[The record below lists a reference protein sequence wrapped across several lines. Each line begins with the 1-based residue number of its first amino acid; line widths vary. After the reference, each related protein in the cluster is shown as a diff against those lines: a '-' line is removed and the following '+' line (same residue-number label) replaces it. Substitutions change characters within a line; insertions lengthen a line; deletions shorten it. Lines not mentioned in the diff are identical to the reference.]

1 MSEKIEQNS
10 EVLPEI
16 DRSASGEKIKK
27 ENKPGKS
34 RFVET
39 KPSASRTAEPK
50 TNDSKTVE
58 PKPGDP
64 KPGAD
69 IKGEASSGELKI
81 GELKPDAPKPA
92 ELKPGKSKPPKN
104 NRWTR
109 LRTYQ
114 KFLIIFFSTIFFLA
128 ACGTGG
134 FYYYLNSLNRTLSSG
149 TTTQI
154 QNVLAPVDAEAEKT
168 MDAPVTILLLGRDTR
183 DAETEQ
189 GRTDTIML
197 LHIDPTAKSASLLSI
212 PRDTLVDIPGYG
224 QDKINAAYA
233 YGGEELMIKTVSIF
247 LDAVINHYATI
258 DFEGFVKLVDE
269 LGGVDV
275 TIDRPIIDPKTNA
288 YIAAGNHHFTGEQA
302 LSYSRSRSTEFGDI
316 GRIQR
321 QQLIFKELI
330 KQKLDIKYI
339 SNINSY
345 LNILID
351 NIRTDMDLMTIM
363 SYAKSALAF
372 GTENISSA
380 IIPSRPD
387 WIDNGT
393 KSVQIPDIV
402 EARAMWQRIIFNQ
415 PTSTYGIEYTGGTEN
430 IPESM
435 SKNKV
440 YIAKIKVKNTGA
452 TAWERGGPA
461 PFYLSYHWLDF
472 DTKKAI
478 VFDGERS
485 LLVKDKIYPG
495 EEVEMDLKIKAPQE
509 PGNYILQVDMVH
521 EGVTWFSYQGVPPLE
536 KYVSVNI
543 DYAAAY
549 DDMGTTPNKVLPG
562 QQFTTQVKVTN
573 NGFMEW
579 VNKAKDRF
587 DLGAHW
593 YNRDTREVVIFDADS
608 GELPNNVNHGESATV
623 NMIITAPAKPGRYVL
638 AYDLVHETVTWFSQ
652 QGVIPMEIS
661 IDVGYTLDTA
671 LVKKTNIF
679 VYNGSG
685 VAGAATKVADYLSK
699 YGFKITGKA
708 NAKNNDFEKTLVI
721 YKPDKAPNA
730 GQLAMILNSYQME
743 EYSQAWAEYDSGADI
758 ILILGKDVGEN
769 MKWQ

>member
-1 MSEKIEQNS
+1 MSEKIDRNS
-10 EVLPEI
+10 EVLPEV
-16 DRSASGEKIKK
+16 DYSASGGKIKK
-27 ENKPGKS
+27 EKKPVK
-34 RFVET
+34 
-39 KPSASRTAEPK
+39 
-50 TNDSKTVE
+50 
-58 PKPGDP
+58 
-64 KPGAD
+64 
-69 IKGEASSGELKI
+69 
-81 GELKPDAPKPA
+81 
-92 ELKPGKSKPPKN
+92 LKPGEPKSGEPKPPKN
-104 NRWTR
+104 NKWKR

-134 FYYYLNSLNRTLSSG
+134 FYYYLNSLNKTLSSG

-154 QNVLAPVDAEAEKT
+154 QNVLAPVEVEKT
-168 MDAPVTILLLGRDTR
+168 IDAPITILLLGRDTR
-183 DAETEQ
+183 DADTEQ

-197 LHIDPTAKSASLLSI
+197 LHIDPAEKSAALLSI

-258 DFEGFVKLVDE
+258 DFEGFVKLVDA

-275 TIDRPIIDPKTNA
+275 TIDRPILDPKTGA

-302 LSYSRSRSTEFGDI
+302 LAYTRSRSTEFGDI

-339 SNINSY
+339 SNINGY

-351 NIRTDMDLMTIM
+351 NIRTDMDLMSIM
-363 SYAKSALAF
+363 SYAKSALSF

-387 WIDNGT
+387 MIDNGT
-393 KSVQIPDIV
+393 KSVQIPDID

-435 SKNKV
+435 SKDKV
-440 YIAKIKVKNTGA
+440 YITKIKIKNTGA
-452 TAWERGGPA
+452 TTWERGGTA

-472 DTKKAI
+472 DTKKAV

-485 LLVKDKIYPG
+485 LLVKDKVSPG
-495 EEVEMDLKIKAPQE
+495 EEVEMDLKIKAPDK

-521 EGVTWFSYQGVPPLE
+521 EGLTWFSYQGVPPLE

-543 DYAAAY
+543 DYAATY
-549 DDMGTTPNKVLPG
+549 DDLGTTPNKVSPG
-562 QQFTTQVKVTN
+562 QQFTAKVKVTN

-579 VNKAKDRF
+579 LNKAKDRV

-593 YNRDTREVVIFDADS
+593 YNRDTREVVIYDADS
-608 GELPNNVNHGESATV
+608 GELPNNVNHGESAIV
-623 NMIITAPAKPGRYVL
+623 NMIITAPEKPGRYVL

-652 QGVIPMEIS
+652 QGVIPMEIN
-661 IDVGYTLDTA
+661 IDVGYTLDTS

-685 VAGAATKVADYLSK
+685 VKGAATEFADYLSK
-699 YGFKITGKA
+699 YGFKINGKA
-708 NAKNNDFEKTLVI
+708 NAKKYDFEKTLVI
-721 YKPDKAPNA
+721 YKPEKESNA
-730 GQLAMILNSYQME
+730 EQLALILNSYQLE
-743 EYSQAWAEYDSGADI
+743 KYSQTWADYDSGADI
-758 ILILGKDVGEN
+758 IVILGKDVEEN

>member
-1 MSEKIEQNS
+1 MSEKIEQPS
-10 EVLPEI
+10 EVFPEV
-16 DRSASGEKIKK
+16 DRSASAGKVNKEK
-27 ENKPGKS
+27 KPG
-34 RFVET
+34 RI
-39 KPSASRTAEPK
+39 
-50 TNDSKTVE
+50 
-58 PKPGDP
+58 KPG
-64 KPGAD
+64 
-69 IKGEASSGELKI
+69 S
-81 GELKPDAPKPA
+81 PKPA
-92 ELKPGKSKPPKN
+92 EPKPSEIKPGSPKPAEPKPSEIKPGSPKPAGPKPPKN

-134 FYYYLNSLNRTLSSG
+134 FYYYLNSLNKTLSSG

-154 QNVLAPVDAEAEKT
+154 QNVLAPVEAEKT

-197 LHIDPTAKSASLLSI
+197 LHIDPAEKSAALLSI

-233 YGGEELMIKTVSIF
+233 YGGEELMIKTVSTF

-258 DFEGFVKLVDE
+258 DFDGFVKLIDE

-275 TIDRPIIDPKTNA
+275 IIDRPIIDPKTNA

-302 LSYSRSRSTEFGDI
+302 LSYTRSRSTEFGDI

-387 WIDNGT
+387 WIEDGT
-393 KSVQIPDIV
+393 KSVQIPDID

-435 SKNKV
+435 SKDKV
-440 YIAKIKVKNTGA
+440 YITKIKVKNTGA
-452 TAWERGGPA
+452 TAWERGGTA

-485 LLVKDKIYPG
+485 LLAQDKISPG
-495 EEVEMDLKIKAPQE
+495 EEVEMDLKIKAPDK

-521 EGVTWFSYQGVPPLE
+521 EGLTWFSYQGVPPLE

-549 DDMGTTPNKVLPG
+549 DDMGTTPNKVSPG
-562 QQFTTQVKVTN
+562 QQFTTQVKVAN

-579 VNKAKDRF
+579 ANNAEDRV
-587 DLGAHW
+587 DLGVHW
-593 YNRDTREVVIFDADS
+593 YNRDTREVVIYDADS
-608 GELPNNVNHGESATV
+608 GELPNNVNHAESATV
-623 NMIITAPAKPGRYVL
+623 NMSITAPSKPGRYVL

-652 QGVIPMEIS
+652 QGVIPMEIN
-661 IDVGYTLDTA
+661 IDVGYTLDTT
-671 LVKKTNIF
+671 LVKKTSVF

-685 VAGAATKVADYLSK
+685 VKGAATKVSDYLSK
-699 YGFKITGKA
+699 YGFKIKGKA
-708 NAKNNDFEKTLVI
+708 NAKENDFEKTLVI
-721 YKPDKAPNA
+721 YKPEKVSNA
-730 GQLAMILNSYQME
+730 EQLAMILNSYQME
-743 EYSQAWAEYDSGADI
+743 EYSQKWAEYESAADI
-758 ILILGKDVGEN
+758 IVILGRDVEEN

>member
-1 MSEKIEQNS
+1 MSESIEHSS
-10 EVLPEI
+10 EVFPEI
-16 DRSASGEKIKK
+16 DRSTSVKKIKK
-27 ENKPGKS
+27 EKKPGKI
-34 RFVET
+34 
-39 KPSASRTAEPK
+39 KLGAGKLAEPK
-50 TNDSKTVE
+50 TDSPKSSEPESGSPKT
-58 PKPGDP
+58 
-64 KPGAD
+64 A
-69 IKGEASSGELKI
+69 ELKS
-81 GELKPDAPKPA
+81 GRPKTTELKPAEPKTGSS
-92 ELKPGKSKPPKN
+92 KPGSPKPPKN

-154 QNVLAPVDAEAEKT
+154 QNVLAPVVADKT
-168 MDAPVTILLLGRDTR
+168 IDAPVTILLLGRDTR
-183 DAETEQ
+183 DVETEQ
-189 GRTDTIML
+189 GRADTIML
-197 LHIDPTAKSASLLSI
+197 LHIDPATKSAALLSI
-212 PRDTLVDIPGYG
+212 PRDTLVDIPGHG

-233 YGGEELMIKTVSIF
+233 YGGEELTIKTVSIF

-258 DFEGFVKLVDE
+258 DFDGFVKLVDE

-275 TIDRPIIDPKTNA
+275 MIDRPIIDPKTNA

-302 LSYSRSRSTEFGDI
+302 LSYTRSRSTEFGDI

-321 QQLIFKELI
+321 QQLIFKELV
-330 KQKLDIKYI
+330 KQKMDIKYI

-345 LNILID
+345 LNILVD

-372 GTENISSA
+372 GTDNISSA
-380 IIPSRPD
+380 IIPSHPD
-387 WIDNGT
+387 WIENGT

-435 SKNKV
+435 SKDKV

-452 TAWERGGPA
+452 TAWEGTGKA

-472 DTKKAI
+472 DTKKTI
-478 VFDGERS
+478 VFDGDRT
-485 LLVKDKIYPG
+485 LLPKDKVSPG
-495 EEVEMDLKIKAPQE
+495 EEVGMDLKIKAPDK

-521 EGVTWFSYQGVPPLE
+521 EGLTWFSYQGVPPLE
-536 KYVSVNI
+536 KYVAVNI

-549 DDMGTTPNKVLPG
+549 DDLGTTPNKVSPG
-562 QQFTTQVKVTN
+562 QQFKTQVKVTN

-579 VNKAKDRF
+579 INKAKDRV
-587 DLGAHW
+587 DLGVHW
-593 YNRDTREVVIFDADS
+593 YNRDTREVVIYDADS

-623 NMIITAPAKPGRYVL
+623 NITITAPSKPGRYVL

-652 QGVIPMEIS
+652 QSVIPMEIN
-661 IDVGYTLDTA
+661 IDVGFTLDTS
-671 LVKKTNIF
+671 LVKKTNVF

-685 VAGAATKVADYLSK
+685 IKGVATEFADYLSK
-699 YGFKITGKA
+699 YGFKINGKA
-708 NAKNNDFEKTLVI
+708 NAKKYDFEKTLII
-721 YKPDKAPNA
+721 YKPDKILNA
-730 GQLAMILNSYQME
+730 KQLAMILNSYQLE
-743 EYSQAWAEYDSGADI
+743 EYSQAWSAYNSGADI
-758 ILILGKDVGEN
+758 IVVLGKDAEEN

>member
-1 MSEKIEQNS
+1 MSEKIEKSS

-16 DRSASGEKIKK
+16 DRSAPVEKIKK
-27 ENKPGKS
+27 EKIPGKIKS
-34 RFVET
+34 G
-39 KPSASRTAEPK
+39 KI
-50 TNDSKTVE
+50 
-58 PKPGDP
+58 KPGDP
-64 KPGAD
+64 
-69 IKGEASSGELKI
+69 
-81 GELKPDAPKPA
+81 
-92 ELKPGKSKPPKN
+92 KPPKN
-104 NRWTR
+104 NRWTK

-114 KFLIIFFSTIFFLA
+114 KFLIIFFSAIFFLA

-154 QNVLAPVDAEAEKT
+154 QNVLAPVEAEKI

-189 GRTDTIML
+189 GRADTIML
-197 LHIDPTAKSASLLSI
+197 LHIDPAEKSAALLSI

-224 QDKINAAYA
+224 QDKINAAYT

-258 DFEGFVKLVDE
+258 DFEGFVKLIDE

-275 TIDRPIIDPKTNA
+275 LIDRPLIDPKTNA

-302 LSYSRSRSTEFGDI
+302 LSYTRSRSTEFGDI

-363 SYAKSALAF
+363 SYTKSALAF

-380 IIPSRPD
+380 IIPSRPE
-387 WIDNGT
+387 WIEDGT
-393 KSVQIPDIV
+393 KSVQVPDIV

-415 PTSTYGIEYTGGTEN
+415 PTSIYGIEYTGGTEN

-435 SKNKV
+435 SKDKV
-440 YIAKIKVKNTGA
+440 YIIKIKVKNTGA
-452 TAWERGGPA
+452 ATWEGGGTA

-485 LLVKDKIYPG
+485 LLVKDKILPG
-495 EEVEMDLKIKAPQE
+495 EEVEMYLKIKAPDK

-521 EGVTWFSYQGVPPLE
+521 EGLTWFSYQGVPPLE
-536 KYVSVNI
+536 KYIAVNI

-549 DDMGTTPNKVLPG
+549 DDMGTTPNKVSPG
-562 QQFTTQVKVTN
+562 QQFSTQVKVTN

-579 VNKAKDRF
+579 VNKAEDRV
-587 DLGAHW
+587 DLGVHW
-593 YNRDTREVVIFDADS
+593 YNRDTREVVIYDADS
-608 GELPNNVNHGESATV
+608 GELPNNVNHAESALV
-623 NMIITAPAKPGRYVL
+623 NITITAPFKPGRYVL

-652 QGVIPMEIS
+652 QGVIPREIN
-661 IDVGYTLDTA
+661 IDVGYTLDTS
-671 LVKKTNIF
+671 LVKKTSVF

-685 VAGAATKVADYLSK
+685 VKGAATKVADYLSK
-699 YGFKITGKA
+699 YGFKIKGKA
-708 NAKNNDFEKTLVI
+708 NAKKYDFEKTLVI

-730 GQLAMILNSYQME
+730 EQLVMIFNSYQLV
-743 EYSQAWAEYDSGADI
+743 EYSKEWAEYDSGADI
-758 ILILGKDVGEN
+758 IVILGEDVEEN

>member
-1 MSEKIEQNS
+1 MSERIEHSS
-10 EVLPEI
+10 EVFPEI
-16 DRSASGEKIKK
+16 DRSTSVKKIKK
-27 ENKPGKS
+27 EKKPGKIKLGAGKP
-34 RFVET
+34 VEPKT
-39 KPSASRTAEPK
+39 DSPKTSEPESGSPKTAELKSGRPKTTELKPAEPK
-50 TNDSKTVE
+50 TGSS
-58 PKPGDP
+58 KPGSP
-64 KPGAD
+64 
-69 IKGEASSGELKI
+69 
-81 GELKPDAPKPA
+81 
-92 ELKPGKSKPPKN
+92 KPPKN

-114 KFLIIFFSTIFFLA
+114 KFLIIFFSAIFFLA

-154 QNVLAPVDAEAEKT
+154 QNVLAPVVAGKT
-168 MDAPVTILLLGRDTR
+168 IDAPVTILLLGRDTR
-183 DAETEQ
+183 DVETEQ
-189 GRTDTIML
+189 GRADTIML
-197 LHIDPTAKSASLLSI
+197 LHIDPATKSAALLSI
-212 PRDTLVDIPGYG
+212 PRDTLVDIPGHG

-233 YGGEELMIKTVSIF
+233 YGGEELTIKTVSIF

-258 DFEGFVKLVDE
+258 DFDGFVKLVDE

-275 TIDRPIIDPKTNA
+275 MIDRPIIDPKTNA

-302 LSYSRSRSTEFGDI
+302 LSYTRSRSTEFGDI

-321 QQLIFKELI
+321 QQLIFKELV
-330 KQKLDIKYI
+330 KQKMDIKYI

-345 LNILID
+345 LNILVD

-372 GTENISSA
+372 GTDNISSA
-380 IIPSRPD
+380 IIPSHPD
-387 WIDNGT
+387 WIENGT

-435 SKNKV
+435 SKDKV

-452 TAWERGGPA
+452 TAWEGTGKA

-472 DTKKAI
+472 DTKKTI
-478 VFDGERS
+478 VFDGDRT
-485 LLVKDKIYPG
+485 LLPKDKVSPG
-495 EEVEMDLKIKAPQE
+495 EEVGMDLKIKAPDK

-521 EGVTWFSYQGVPPLE
+521 EGLTWFSYQGVPPLE
-536 KYVSVNI
+536 KYVAVNI

-549 DDMGTTPNKVLPG
+549 DDLGTTPNKVSPG
-562 QQFTTQVKVTN
+562 QQFKTQVKVTN

-579 VNKAKDRF
+579 INKAKDRV
-587 DLGAHW
+587 DLGVHW
-593 YNRDTREVVIFDADS
+593 YNRDTREVVIYDADS

-623 NMIITAPAKPGRYVL
+623 NITITAPSKPGRYVL

-652 QGVIPMEIS
+652 QSVIPMEIN
-661 IDVGYTLDTA
+661 IDVGFTLDTS
-671 LVKKTNIF
+671 LVKKTNVF

-685 VAGAATKVADYLSK
+685 IKGVATEFADYLSK
-699 YGFKITGKA
+699 YGFKINGKA
-708 NAKNNDFEKTLVI
+708 NAKKYDFEKTLII
-721 YKPDKAPNA
+721 YKPDKILNA
-730 GQLAMILNSYQME
+730 KQLAMILNSYQLE
-743 EYSQAWAEYDSGADI
+743 EYSQAWSAYNSGADI
-758 ILILGKDVGEN
+758 IVVLGKDAEEN